1 MVVKLQKK
9 GAGAPGR
16 EPVVS
21 EDEQKAMIAFY
32 HKKEQARAAAVP
44 QHAACRNAAA
54 CLMPHASCLT
64 LAPPLTLEPPLA
76 MVGRRCSA

>member
-32 HKKEQARAAAVP
+32 HKKEQARAGAVP
-44 QHAACRNAAA
+44 QHAAMPQCRSMPHAA
-54 CLMPHASCLT
+54 CLMPHPRSSPHA
-64 LAPPLTLEPPLA
+64 
-76 MVGRRCSA
+76 